1 MDTTSTRG
9 RGLRAWAVLAA
20 ILCIAGGMLAAL
32 PSPAAAAD
40 ITIYV
45 DTRAI
50 DARTDLTATEK
61 DEVKAAIKEEIKR
74 NLETAFGPGK
84 VEVTDKPSDKK
95 KANRTVTIKNDLG
108 TGTDKDSFV
117 AHFILQVLDGVGGA
131 NQNVGFKSNAHL
143 SKCFYFVADDFFWQT
158 KLRNAIAQYTTK
170 VMKCL
175 INGNRVACAC
185 QIARAT

>member
-40 ITIYV
+40 VTIYV
-45 DTRAI
+45 DTSAI
-50 DARTDLTATEK
+50 DDRTDLTKTEK

-108 TGTDKDSFV
+108 TGTDKDGNTTHPRLLPFAFNS
-117 AHFILQVLDGVGGA
+117 DGTRLALVHTRSARDGGVPDGRFRA
-131 NQNVGFKSNAHL
+131 GAVPACWPGF
-143 SKCFYFVADDFFWQT
+143 
-158 KLRNAIAQYTTK
+158 
-170 VMKCL
+170 CL
-175 INGNRVACAC
+175 A
-185 QIARAT
+185 

>member
-74 NLETAFGPGK
+74 NLETAFGP
-84 VEVTDKPSDKK
+84 VSYTHLTLP
-95 KANRTVTIKNDLG
+95 TIY
-108 TGTDKDSFV
+108 SV
-117 AHFILQVLDGVGGA
+117 
-131 NQNVGFKSNAHL
+131 
-143 SKCFYFVADDFFWQT
+143 
-158 KLRNAIAQYTTK
+158 
-170 VMKCL
+170 
-175 INGNRVACAC
+175 
-185 QIARAT
+185 